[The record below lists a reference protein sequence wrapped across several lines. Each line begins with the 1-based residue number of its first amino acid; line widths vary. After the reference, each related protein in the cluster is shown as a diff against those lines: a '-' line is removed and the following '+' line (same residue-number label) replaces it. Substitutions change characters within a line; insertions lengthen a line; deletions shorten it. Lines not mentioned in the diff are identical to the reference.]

1 MKGKAELE
9 EGAPGFFSLDSFP
22 SPPPFLPS
30 LLTEALS
37 TFFFLPLSFLGVS
50 SASRSRITGI
60 GCCEVLQ
67 DLRILKPELD
77 ELVDGELEFK
87 RERFLC
93 LESLTGV
100 SSTMRVAN
108 NSASSSQPAIAAADL
123 NLGDKRV
130 AMSWTL
136 ESANGIF
143 WLLGLRFCSPLT
155 AILLF
160 SISLLDFV
168 TVKGKVGGNSRTLTQ
183 YRQLF

>member
-1 MKGKAELE
+1 MKI
-9 EGAPGFFSLDSFP
+9 
-22 SPPPFLPS
+22 
-30 LLTEALS
+30 
-37 TFFFLPLSFLGVS
+37 
-50 SASRSRITGI
+50 ASKFCREKKRHY
-60 GCCEVLQ
+60 
-67 DLRILKPELD
+67 LD
-77 ELVDGELEFK
+77 ELVDGELELK

-100 SSTMRVAN
+100 SSTMRLAN

-130 AMSWTL
+130 AMFWTL

-155 AILLF
+155 AI
-160 SISLLDFV
+160 
-168 TVKGKVGGNSRTLTQ
+168 RTLTQ